1 MAQKPAHRPARP
13 GLLERW
19 RHRYRIL
26 VMHDDH
32 YEAKY
37 TFRLSVW
44 NIVVLLSFVV
54 LVMVGLTIYLAA
66 FTGLRE
72 YIPGYADVEQRR
84 LVRSLSKT
92 VDSLEVAM
100 LDQARLLTV
109 FQQVASGKKWEE
121 PMPVKPDSALRVVE
135 PVNRI
140 SRAEAQLRE
149 MVEEEERFTV
159 QPKLSRNNALEGML
173 FFPPLRGKVITP
185 FQRENKEFGVDVM
198 ASEEAT
204 VLSCLEGTVV
214 FAGWTAESGYV
225 MAIQHPG
232 NLVSIY
238 QNNATLLK
246 KLGSF
251 VRAGEPIGIAG
262 KSLEP
267 GKGPFLHFELWFN
280 GTPMDPESMIQF

>member
-1 MAQKPAHRPARP
+1 MAQKKAHRPAKP
-13 GLLERW
+13 NFFEKW
-19 RHRYRIL
+19 KYRYRIL

-37 TFRLSVW
+37 TFRLSGW
-44 NIVVLLSFVV
+44 NIVVVLSFLV
-54 LVMVGLTIYLAA
+54 LVMVSLTLYLVA

-72 YIPGYADVEQRR
+72 YIPGYADVEQRK

-92 VDSLEVAM
+92 ADSLEAAM
-100 LDQARLLTV
+100 LDQARLLMV

-121 PMPVKPDSALRVVE
+121 PMPEKPDSALRLVQ

-149 MVEEEERFTV
+149 AVEEEERFTV
-159 QPKLSRNNALEGML
+159 QPRIQQNNALEGML
-173 FFPPLRGKVITP
+173 FFPPLRGKVISP
-185 FQRENKEFGVDVM
+185 FQRETKDFGVDVM
-198 ASEEAT
+198 TSEESP
-204 VLSCLEGTVV
+204 VLACLEGTVV
-214 FAGWTAESGYV
+214 FAGWTAETGYV
-225 MAIQHPG
+225 LAVQHPG

-246 KLGSF
+246 KVGSF

-262 KSLEP
+262 KSLEQ

-280 GTPMDPESMIQF
+280 GTPLDPESMIQF